1 MLNDVFNILDR
12 NLQKATHAFG
22 FAMDIDFEDISYLKE
37 DFMAEVIRGGFQAW
51 ADEKELIPHAE
62 FLIRELRMQAGEH
75 ILDLACG
82 DGRYSFFLCE
92 RGFAVTG
99 VDCTDAL
106 INYLTAKNS
115 MLRLKAKFVKS
126 DMSKIDFNKEF
137 DYAIIL
143 GNSLGLVAEYNATKV
158 LMRVCSS
165 LKPKGKLFLEIENK
179 IYFIKAEAYSKRWH
193 YSQRHLV
200 LSEIYYDDIQG
211 LEKLR
216 DICIDR
222 ETGDV
227 SEFLLVKR
235 QYSFEEI
242 KAKLNKTGFRI
253 EIAFGDWNGDSLTD
267 LSSKIL
273 VVAERR

>member
-1 MLNDVFNILDR
+1 MLNDIFNILER
-12 NLQKATHAFG
+12 NL
-22 FAMDIDFEDISYLKE
+22 MDISFEDMSYLKE
-37 DFMAEVIRGGFQAW
+37 DYMAKVIRDGFQAW

-62 FLIRELRMQAGEH
+62 FLIRELQLQAGEH

-82 DGRYSFFLCE
+82 DGRYLFFLCE

-99 VDCTDAL
+99 VDCTNAL
-106 INYLTAKNS
+106 INHLTAKNS
-115 MLRLKAKFVKS
+115 MLKLNAQFVKS
-126 DMSKIDFNKEF
+126 DMSKIDFDEEF

-143 GNSLGLVAEYNATKV
+143 GNSLGLVSEENATKA

-165 LKPKGKLFLEIENK
+165 LKPKGKLFLEMENK
-179 IYFIKAEAYSKRWH
+179 IHFIKNEAYSKRWH
-193 YSQRHLV
+193 CSKKHLV
-200 LSEIYYDDIQG
+200 LSEIYYDDIQT

-222 ETGDV
+222 KTGDV

-242 KAKLNKTGFRI
+242 KGKLNKTGFQI
-253 EIAFGDWNGDSLTD
+253 EKIFGDWNADSLTN
-267 LSSKIL
+267 LSPKIL
-273 VVAERR
+273 IVAEKK